1 MNDTEKIIKKFKG
14 PIGFFLG
21 LGIIVS
27 FLTALNVHYFQKII
41 DSLSEDFDW
50 KYVVFYAASMIFITL
65 FSYAGEWPKS
75 RLFNGLYY
83 YFKEEAL
90 KKISV
95 IDYNSYLQQGRGH
108 LLQKIES
115 GATSGRNI
123 YFNFWFRL
131 IREILP
137 DLLFNLFFIA
147 LINYRLVPLILIGY
161 VLVFLVTRILLSS
174 LYLVK
179 KDLLINEESLN
190 RTLTR
195 GISEMV
201 TFRINKRFEKEI
213 TQYNTQSN
221 YVTHGIT
228 KMTHELFFTVFALLV
243 AAIKIVTVIL
253 FFSGKLLFSIGSLVA
268 LITYIDKIYSPIA
281 IFNVLFV
288 QYKLDKVS
296 FSRLESFLKE
306 ENDPNLLIPEKEIFG
321 NIQTIG
327 LEDVTVKIDQETI
340 LKSINFAFEKNFY
353 GVVGASGAGK
363 STFVKTL
370 LGLLKNS
377 EGTIRFNQQDLSNIN
392 LNELYNEIFYLSQDV
407 PVFEGTLRENIV
419 FDQQVSDE
427 EVIDVLRK
435 CQLGDFFN
443 GLRMGL
449 ETKLGEQG
457 ARLSGGEKQR
467 VAFARL
473 FFSKASLIILDE
485 ATSAMDVLTEEA
497 LMNQIQTFIH
507 NKIVITITHRMKNLI
522 YADQIICFD
531 SGELIETGSYEELY
545 QKQGKFFQLVKEEN
559 KRETNLLLKNT
570 HEDQMNLIN

>member
-1 MNDTEKIIKKFKG
+1 MDDTRKVLKKFKR
-14 PIGFFLG
+14 PIGVFLG
-21 LGIIVS
+21 LGIVVS
-27 FLTALNVHYFQKII
+27 FLSALNVHYFQKII
-41 DSLSEDFDW
+41 DSVNDGFDW
-50 KYVVFYAASMIFITL
+50 KYVVFYAISMIFITL

-75 RLFNGLYY
+75 RLFTGLYY

-90 KKISV
+90 TKISV
-95 IDYNSYLQQGRGH
+95 IDYNSYLKQGRGH

-131 IREILP
+131 IRELLP
-137 DLLFNLFFIA
+137 DLLFYLFFIA
-147 LINYRLVPLILIGY
+147 LINYRLVPLILVGY

-213 TQYNTQSN
+213 AQYNTQSDH
-221 YVTHGIT
+221 VTQGIT
-228 KMTHELFFTVFALLV
+228 KMTMTHELFFTVFALLV
-243 AAIKIVTVIL
+243 ALIKIATVIL
-253 FFSGKLLFSIGSLVA
+253 FFSGKLMFSIGSLVA

-288 QYKLDKVS
+288 QYKLDKIS

-306 ENDPNLLIPEKEIFG
+306 KNDPNLLSVDKEKFG
-321 NIQTIG
+321 NIQSINVA
-327 LEDVTVKIDQETI
+327 DVTVKIDQETV
-340 LKSINFAFEKNFY
+340 LKNLNFTFERKFY
-353 GVVGASGAGK
+353 GIVGASGAGK

-370 LGLLKNS
+370 LGLLKNC
-377 EGTIRFNQQDLSNIN
+377 EGIIYYNQQDLSQIN

-419 FDQQVSDE
+419 FDQQVSDKE
-427 EVIDVLRK
+427 IIDVLIK
-435 CQLGDFFN
+435 CQLGDFFK
-443 GLRMGL
+443 GLTLGL
-449 ETKLGEQG
+449 ETKIGEQG

-473 FFSKASLIILDE
+473 FFSDASLVILDE

-497 LMNQIQTFIH
+497 LMNQIQTFL
-507 NKIVITITHRMKNLI
+507 NDKIVLTITHRMKNLI
-522 YADQIICFD
+522 YSDQIICFD
-531 SGELIETGSYEELY
+531 SGELIETGSYKELY

-559 KRETNLLLKNT
+559 KRQTN
-570 HEDQMNLIN
+570 